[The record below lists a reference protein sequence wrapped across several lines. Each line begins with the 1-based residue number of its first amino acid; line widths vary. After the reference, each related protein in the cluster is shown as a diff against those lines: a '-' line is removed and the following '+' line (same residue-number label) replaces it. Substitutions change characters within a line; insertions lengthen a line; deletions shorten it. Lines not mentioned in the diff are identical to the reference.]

1 MPKRKHNLAERQAWM
16 RSRQAAGRE
25 GVESSGAEVRAMRAT
40 SALEVH
46 LTVQQIATV
55 WGLDPKTVTAWFRN
69 EPGVLRVSSEGGS
82 REALRIPLSVV
93 ERVHRSR
100 STLE

>member
-1 MPKRKHNLAERQAWM
+1 MI
-16 RSRQAAGRE
+16 RS
-25 GVESSGAEVRAMRAT
+25 T

-46 LTVQQIATV
+46 LTVQQISAA

-82 REALRIPLSVV
+82 RETLRIPLSVV
-93 ERVHRSR
+93 ERVHQKRSAVN
-100 STLE
+100 